1 MQGSMQRAIS
11 ESSDDDNLIKDPS
24 TVAPTSAALGA
35 RTEETVLVEA
45 LAVPAA
51 AAPPPDDNSDEEEL
65 LLAAPPPLPLAA
77 PPLAAAP
84 GGPCSPA
91 LAEGCVLL
99 FAVAAIWVGAGEL
112 AQYIFGD
119 LGFREPN
126 FLTYINVSEFVL
138 LLPLAALRER
148 LAPSCAWAGA
158 CGGRLSRLSSPPS
171 DWRAAARAG
180 ALVCPLWFFAQGS
193 YNAALLFT
201 SVGSSTA
208 LSATSSLFTLAL
220 AFCAC
225 WPSGGGRGGPAALPS
240 RLTAAGVACTVAG
253 ALFVG
258 WGDEGGGGSSVGGA
272 AWAGDAL
279 SVFSAFAYATY
290 SVAVKALVPIGAP
303 SAGSGGD
310 GGGRV
315 SMLVFFGFLG
325 LWTSLGALPVVVG
338 LHASGV
344 EDLGKLLS
352 LPHAARILLL
362 LAVKGLVDNVL
373 SDLLWARAIQLTSPT
388 FASTGLALTIP
399 LSLLADAALRGMVPG
414 TAVAAGAGL
423 IFAGFVASGLGE

>member
-1 MQGSMQRAIS
+1 M
-11 ESSDDDNLIKDPS
+11 KDPS

-35 RTEETVLVEA
+35 RTEETVLVLEA
-45 LAVPAA
+45 SGDPTLPAA
-51 AAPPPDDNSDEEEL
+51 AAPPDDSSDEEEL
-65 LLAAPPPLPLAA
+65 LLAAPPPAPLAA
-77 PPLAAAP
+77 PPLATAP

-180 ALVCPLWFFAQGS
+180 ALVCPLWFLAQGS

-201 SVGSSTA
+201 SVGASTA

-220 AFCAC
+220 AFCAWAR

-303 SAGSGGD
+303 SAGSGGG

-325 LWTSLGALPVVVG
+325 LWTALGALPVVVG

-352 LPHAARILLL
+352 LPHATRLLLL

-414 TAVAAGAGL
+414 TAEAAGAGL
-423 IFAGFVASGLGE
+423 IFAGFVVSGLGE